1 MNYFMFVIVMII
13 LVACVTMFGVVAY
26 REYAEEKYFG
36 TWCDDGEKVLEI
48 FKGEVYFYRSNY
60 IAKYRQIKKNEV
72 ELYDKDEKVKVKF
85 SLQNK
90 KLFMVIN
97 GKTPVILYRE
107 E

>member
-13 LVACVTMFGVVAY
+13 LVACVIMFVVVAY

-36 TWCDDGEKVLEI
+36 TWCDGNEKVLEI
-48 FKGEVYFYRSNY
+48 FKGAVYFYKSNY
-60 IAKYRQIKKNEV
+60 IAKYKQIKKNEV
-72 ELYDKDEKVKVKF
+72 ELYDKDEKVKIKF

-90 KLFMVIN
+90 KLFIVIN
-97 GKTPVILYRE
+97 DETPIILYRE